1 MVSVNLLGQR
11 VVVLGSTKAAF
22 ELLDKRGAAYSDRPF
37 LPVAC
42 GIVGHIRTIPMLSYN
57 ETARKLRRMITK
69 AVGTRVLV
77 DELMPMMSENTQN
90 FLLGLLETPKDFKN
104 HLRL

>member
-1 MVSVNLLGQR
+1 
-11 VVVLGSTKAAF
+11 
-22 ELLDKRGAAYSDRPF
+22 
-37 LPVAC
+37 
-42 GIVGHIRTIPMLSYN
+42 MLSYN
-57 ETARKLRRMITK
+57 ETARKMRRMITK

-90 FLLGLLETPKDFKN
+90 FLLGLLETPNDFKN